1 MRIFYLCLLFFSP
14 FLSFSQARKIN
25 TESAIQNVTVFTSGA
40 QINRV
45 ANVSVLPGRTEIVFN
60 GLSNQLE
67 QQSLQ
72 LKADANITLLSVQTG
87 KDYFSQRKIEQEEK
101 DLLQRQANLTDKSDM
116 DIKLL
121 EVFKNEEGMLIKN
134 QEIAGQNGVK
144 SSELKEAL
152 DLHRQRLTEIY
163 ENQLTVQKKIQVQKN
178 ELLRIQS
185 QLKEISKKRDSVN
198 YTVTALIDSKETR
211 NIKFQLS
218 YTVKDAGWYPVYD
231 IRANEVSK
239 PLNVVMNANVFQRSG
254 ETWKDI
260 ELLLSTGNPG
270 DNATPS
276 TLQPWMLGY
285 YDPSALWSRSAQ
297 IQPGETAGR
306 IIAESGEPITG
317 ATVLIKGTMMAT
329 QTDAN
334 GFFKLKNFPQ
344 GGVIVVSSIGY
355 ASKEIAA
362 KPGYLSIKLQP
373 QSANLD
379 EVVVTGYALQGI
391 AAGVDI
397 KNYKKQKEDIQAVT
411 VITQYQPTAVTYK
424 IEDKYS
430 LETDGKTTT
439 IRIKDFSVPA
449 LYDYYSAP
457 KIDASAFLTAKILN
471 WQEYDLQPGEVNLYF
486 EGTFLGKTYIDLTDA
501 SDTLSI
507 SLGKDYN
514 IRVHRKLVK
523 EYSSKKFIGSNQ
535 SESKQ
540 YEITIRNTKKV
551 PVTIEVEDQVPVS
564 VNKEIDVENI
574 NAPNAELDKLTGI
587 ITWII
592 ELQPGQ
598 EKQLSFTYSVKYP
611 KDKRIV
617 LK

>member
-72 LKADANITLLSVQTG
+72 LKADANITLLSVQTV
-87 KDYFSQRKIEQEEK
+87 KYYFSQRKIEQEEK

-163 ENQLTVQKKIQVQKN
+163 ENQLAVQKKIQVQKN

-507 SLGKDYN
+507 SLGKDNN

>member
-1 MRIFYLCLLFFSP
+1 
-14 FLSFSQARKIN
+14 
-25 TESAIQNVTVFTSGA
+25 
-40 QINRV
+40 
-45 ANVSVLPGRTEIVFN
+45 
-60 GLSNQLE
+60 
-67 QQSLQ
+67 
-72 LKADANITLLSVQTG
+72 
-87 KDYFSQRKIEQEEK
+87 
-101 DLLQRQANLTDKSDM
+101 
-116 DIKLL
+116 
-121 EVFKNEEGMLIKN
+121 MLIKN

-144 SSELKEAL
+144 STELKEAL

-178 ELLRIQS
+178 ELIRIQS

-231 IRANEVSK
+231 MRVNEVSK

-254 ETWKDI
+254 ETWKDV

-276 TLQPWMLGY
+276 VLHPWMLGY

-317 ATVLIKGTMMAT
+317 ATVLIKGTVMAT

-507 SLGKDYN
+507 SLGKDNN
-514 IRVHRKLVK
+514 IRVRRKLVK

-535 SESKQ
+535 TESKQ
-540 YEITIRNTKKV
+540 YEIAIRNTKKV
-551 PVTIEVEDQVPVS
+551 PVTIKVEDQVPVS

-574 NAPNAELDKLTGI
+574 NAANAELDKSTGI

-592 ELQPGQ
+592 ELKPGQ

>member
-1 MRIFYLCLLFFSP
+1 MRIFYLCLLFFSS

-25 TESAIQNVTVFTSGA
+25 AESAIQNVTVFTSGA
-40 QINRV
+40 QIDRV

-101 DLLQRQANLTDKSDM
+101 DLLQRQANLTDKNDM

-134 QEIAGQNGVK
+134 QEIGGQNGVK
-144 SSELKEAL
+144 STELKEAL

-163 ENQLTVQKKIQVQKN
+163 ESQLTVQKKIQTQKN
-178 ELLRIQS
+178 ELIRIQS
-185 QLKEISKKRDSVN
+185 KLKEISKKRDSVN

-239 PLNVVMNANVFQRSG
+239 PLNVVMNAYVFQRSG
-254 ETWKDI
+254 ETWKDV

-276 TLQPWMLGY
+276 VLQPWMLGY
-285 YDPSALWSRSAQ
+285 YDPSTLWSRSAQ

-306 IIAESGEPITG
+306 IIAESGEPIAG
-317 ATVLIKGTMMAT
+317 ATVFIKGTVIAT

-344 GGVIVVSSIGY
+344 GGVIVVSSVGY
-355 ASKEIAA
+355 APKEIAA
-362 KPGYLSIKLQP
+362 KPGYLSIKLQT
-373 QSANLD
+373 QSANLE

-397 KNYKKQKEDIQAVT
+397 KNYKKQKEDIQTVT

-486 EGTFLGKTYIDLTDA
+486 EETFLGKTYIDLTDA
-501 SDTLSI
+501 PDTLSI
-507 SLGKDYN
+507 SLGKDNN
-514 IRVHRKLVK
+514 IRIHRKLVK

-540 YEITIRNTKKV
+540 YEIAIRNTKKV
-551 PVTIEVEDQVPVS
+551 PVTIKVEDQVPVS

-574 NAPNAELDKLTGI
+574 NAPNAELDKSTGI